1 MILIRSSCIESI
13 LAIIGRGMVSM
24 SVESVAETWK
34 SILESHSTK
43 VINLQQDSIEHEMM
57 VAINGPEVD
66 KYDLIVI
73 EAMELYWSK
82 AIRENEQQGHFVRKW
97 GRA

>member
-24 SVESVAETWK
+24 SVESVAKTWK

-57 VAINGPEVD
+57 VAINGPEVG
-66 KYDLIVI
+66 KCHSIVVEVI
-73 EAMELYWSK
+73 EFYWSK
-82 AIRENEQQGHFVRKW
+82 AKQENEKQGHFVRKL
-97 GRA
+97 G